1 MAAGKL
7 ARPSELEVCHCER
20 SAAISPNQAANVKLT
35 YFGHC
40 AFRWETPGGV
50 TIVADPYRNQA
61 GRYWFT
67 RLFPEVRCDLGLI
80 THAHFDHDAVDRLP
94 EAASILRMPGDF
106 TSGDLQIRGIGD
118 FHSGA
123 SRLRDFPNV
132 MFRLQVGGV
141 SFLHIGDNRA
151 EWPEEVAHAVGNID
165 VLMVTVD
172 DSIHLLTYEQVDSLV
187 QRLRPRVVIP
197 MHYAIPGLHSTDCEL
212 LPADGWLRR
221 QPTVHR
227 LETDRFDFT
236 PSKLPVETETWLFQ
250 PASASL
256 TAPEATH

>member
-1 MAAGKL
+1 VANGKL
-7 ARPSELEVCHCER
+7 ARPPELAVWHCER
-20 SAAISPNQAANVKLT
+20 SATISPNQATNVKLT

-40 AFRWETPGGV
+40 AFRWETPGGFTV
-50 TIVADPYRNQA
+50 VADPYRNQA

-80 THAHFDHDAVDRLP
+80 THAHFDHDAVDRPP
-94 EAASILRMPGDF
+94 EATSILRMPGEF
-106 TSGDLQIRGIGD
+106 SAGDLQIRGVQD
-118 FHSGA
+118 LHSGA

-132 MFRLQVGGV
+132 MFRLQAGGV
-141 SFLHIGDNRA
+141 SFLHIGDNRV

-165 VLMVTVD
+165 VLLVTVD

-197 MHYAIPGLHSTDCEL
+197 MHYSIPGLHSTDCEL

-221 QPTVHR
+221 QPTVQC
-227 LETDRFDFT
+227 LEIDRFEFR
-236 PSKLPVETETWLFQ
+236 PGKLPTQTEVWLFQ

-256 TAPEATH
+256 KAAEIKP